1 MISDRIIESIGVKA
15 FEVVQN
21 ILQSKGEQKIGI
33 IIDQKFQKQFLD
45 RFKENLDNDLL
56 QKYGDEQLYDDLC
69 KVLLE
74 KDNLIRLL
82 TRQQNL
88 SITDEETDEEFVDRV
103 MERVTIKIYNRGAIK
118 TILLY
123 IAEKAFSSFN
133 ALYDRE
139 NINLKNI
146 IVHEG
151 IKMQHGLAIANNK
164 NDKIMQ
170 RIDRLETIVS
180 SIKEDTA
187 LLSMSRELNSG
198 DIDKFCS
205 GAYEIKVKAK
215 NQANYFKMIS
225 EIAFCGA

>member
-88 SITDEETDEEFVDRV
+88 SITDEETDEEFVDRA
-103 MERVTIKIYNRGAIK
+103 MEGVTIKIYNRGAIK

-133 ALYDRE
+133 ALNDRE
-139 NINLKNI
+139 K
-146 IVHEG
+146 
-151 IKMQHGLAIANNK
+151 
-164 NDKIMQ
+164 
-170 RIDRLETIVS
+170 
-180 SIKEDTA
+180 
-187 LLSMSRELNSG
+187 
-198 DIDKFCS
+198 
-205 GAYEIKVKAK
+205 
-215 NQANYFKMIS
+215 
-225 EIAFCGA
+225 